1 MSSDDVAK
9 LTRFADRRRLR
20 FPALADPEAEAIR
33 AFGVLNSQSSY
44 GGLPH
49 PIIFAIDDKG
59 VVTHRFSRSGYT
71 SRPEIASV
79 LNALQ

>member
-1 MSSDDVAK
+1 M
-9 LTRFADRRRLR
+9 RL
-20 FPALADPEAEAIR
+20 PTLADPEAVEIR
-33 AFGVLNSQSSY
+33 AVSVLNSQSSY

-49 PIIFAIDDKG
+49 PIISAIDNKS
-59 VVTHRFSRSGYT
+59 VVKLRFSRSVYT